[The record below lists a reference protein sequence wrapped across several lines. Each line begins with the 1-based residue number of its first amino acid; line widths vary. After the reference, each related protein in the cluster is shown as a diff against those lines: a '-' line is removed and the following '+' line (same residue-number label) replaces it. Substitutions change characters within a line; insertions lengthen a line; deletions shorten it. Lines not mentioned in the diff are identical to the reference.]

1 MCRKSRKGIKMGGSN
16 QVSTK
21 TEVIAFIDHIYE
33 KRSFDD
39 SSLRYL
45 KNTLDRYF
53 NEMQEKLEQKPR
65 KRKKR

>member
-1 MCRKSRKGIKMGGSN
+1 MGGSN